1 MAVTQTWKVQAA
13 PGYLLE
19 DIYLKSAD
27 AHAFLV
33 SFKPTSL
40 PSPLKLH
47 RKQRKDLQDR
57 LLPTALTSHTKK
69 GKRALQKLVK
79 SRLVSTNVSLMVRS
93 LGQAV
98 FFSCL
103 PGEAW
108 LADSLQHTVNTPKWN

>member
-57 LLPTALTSHTKK
+57 LPGLNPSLYTQVKEVLDENKAQRHIRGGMATRRKYK
-69 GKRALQKLVK
+69 G
-79 SRLVSTNVSLMVRS
+79 
-93 LGQAV
+93 
-98 FFSCL
+98 
-103 PGEAW
+103 E
-108 LADSLQHTVNTPKWN
+108 